1 MGDETERK
9 PARLTLLGTPAPA
22 PSHGPDRVPCLP
34 GSGGRSSVSAA
45 AGLRVA
51 VLGPLVISGGA
62 GELQP
67 RQAELVGA
75 LALAGKDGLSADVL
89 RTRLGTD
96 PDHPKD
102 AVLLRQVITRTRR
115 KLGTTPAGGE
125 YIVYDECSARYRL
138 DATVRVD
145 LDEFR
150 ALAGSGRA
158 AADPRPLWEAVA
170 LLRGHPLDGMYWWWL
185 DAAMIERVRV
195 EAVDTAVLLAR
206 LALEAGDPVTGR
218 RAALAGLAVDPAA
231 EELWRQLMLAE
242 DVAGNTAGVQR
253 AWVKCRAAI
262 AGISAD
268 GEPHPATADLY
279 RSLTSCRA
287 RPAVVP
293 RVPGAGARLLAARST
308 QVRAAG

>member
-1 MGDETERK
+1 MGDETEHGS
-9 PARLTLLGTPAPA
+9 ARPRVTLLGTLAA
-22 PSHGPDRVPCLP
+22 GSDRVPCLP
-34 GSGGRSSVSAA
+34 GSGVRSGASPA

-75 LALAGKDGLSADVL
+75 LALAGRDGLSADVL

-115 KLGTTPAGGE
+115 RLGTTPAGGE

-138 DATVRVD
+138 DAAVRVD

-150 ALAGSGRA
+150 ALVGSGRA
-158 AADPRPLWEAVA
+158 AGDPRPLWEAVA
-170 LLRGHPLDGMYWWWL
+170 LLRGHPLDGLFWWWL
-185 DAAMIERVRV
+185 DAAMVERVRV
-195 EAVDTAVLLAR
+195 EAVDAAVLLAR
-206 LALEAGDPVTGR
+206 LALEAGDPVTAR

-242 DVAGNTAGVQR
+242 DVAGNMAGVQR
-253 AWVKCRAAI
+253 AWAKCRAAI
-262 AGISAD
+262 ADVAVG
-268 GEPHPATADLY
+268 GEPHPVTAALY
-279 RSLTSCRA
+279 RSLSSCRA

-293 RVPGAGARLLAARST
+293 RVYGAEARLLGERST

>member
-1 MGDETERK
+1 MRR
-9 PARLTLLGTPAPA
+9 PAGPKLRLLGASA
-22 PSHGPDRVPCLP
+22 SGSHGVPRLA
-34 GSGGRSSVSAA
+34 GSGIWSGAFPA

-75 LALAGKDGLSADVL
+75 LALAGTDGLSADVL

-102 AVLLRQVITRTRR
+102 AALLRQVITRTRR
-115 KLGTTPAGGE
+115 KLGATPVGGE
-125 YIVYDECSARYRL
+125 YIIYDECSARYRL

-145 LDEFR
+145 LEEFR
-150 ALAGSGRA
+150 ALARSGRA
-158 AADPRPLWEAVA
+158 AADPRPLYEAIT

-185 DAAMIERVRV
+185 DAAVIERVRV
-195 EAVDTAVLLAR
+195 EAVDAAVLLAR

-218 RAALAGLAVDPAA
+218 RAALSGLTVDPAA

-242 DVAGNTAGVQR
+242 DTAGNTAGVQR
-253 AWVKCRAAI
+253 AWARCRAAI
-262 AGISAD
+262 ADIALE
-268 GEPHPATADLY
+268 GEPHPATAALY
-279 RSLTSCRA
+279 RSLTACRPKTA
-287 RPAVVP
+287 TVP
-293 RVPGAGARLLAARST
+293 RVPGAGAALRARLLGERRT
-308 QVRAAG
+308 EVRAAAAG